1 MANESGYVAH
11 AVVVEEHVE
20 FSLPDLCRAS
30 GAGTEE
36 LLALVQ
42 EGVLDPQGGSG
53 PQDWRFSGRSLGCAR
68 QTLRVARELDISLAG
83 AAVVMELM
91 AEIQDLRSRL
101 RRSGAA

>member
-1 MANESGYVAH
+1 MANDSGYGAH
-11 AVVVEEHVE
+11 AVVVEEHLE
-20 FSLPDLCRAS
+20 FTLPDLCRAS
-30 GAGTEE
+30 GAGADE

-53 PQDWRFSGRSLGCAR
+53 PLDWRFSGRSLGRAR

-91 AEIQDLRSRL
+91 AQIQDLRSRL
-101 RRSGAA
+101 RRGGAA